1 MILLLLFSFSS
12 SLIDTAYSLIPPF
25 LHTSIGEIGNWSI
38 RGQAVSQKKIIH
50 LTSTISNKNGGLCQ
64 LIQTNALDWESEIE
78 MSFIG
83 DTFVFTFGPQ
93 VCPNISTRFFNALN
107 LSFTPSDENPN
118 TVKVRLSGP
127 EIFPTTTCSFQYNF
141 HPNKVKI
148 RISKEKSN
156 LTLYTT
162 INSGE
167 TTQCLSHKIG
177 NIYSNG
183 YLSIFAFSPNAEKCN
198 NTCITNIYSMSFFP
212 LSPINIQPDI
222 SIIEKNR
229 KYLDEN
235 KKERQ
240 FMKMIR
246 RSKMMTVSKYLDE
259 IQNHQGILDGKV
271 ADSNDNFKTDL
282 HSQYNIEDKFS
293 DSLLETKEMVIRA
306 REAISAENLTNFINN
321 KMMPVIDRAAAR
333 FERVT
338 DALWNMK
345 SEMLGLW
352 EDVSK
357 ELKTMNFDIRND
369 CELVKG
375 EVIDAANTMKKQLQN
390 FDTETS
396 QFPKNIEK
404 NNFSKI
410 EMLLFVIC
418 IIEFISY
425 IIFFVRYHN
434 QVIRKNV

>member
-1 MILLLLFSFSS
+1 MIFLLLYFSS

-25 LHTSIGEIGNWSI
+25 VHTSIGEIGNWSI

-50 LTSTISNKNGGLCQ
+50 LTSTIPSKNGGLCQ
-64 LIQTNALDWESEIE
+64 LVQTNAKDWESEIE
-78 MSFIG
+78 MSFIH

-107 LSFTPSDENPN
+107 LSFTPSEENSN

-127 EIFPTTTCSFQYNF
+127 EIFPSTTCSFQYRY

-148 RISKEKSN
+148 GILKENTN

-162 INSGE
+162 TESGE
-167 TTQCLSHKIG
+167 KIKCLSHKIG
-177 NIYSNG
+177 KIYTNG
-183 YLSIFAFSPNAEKCN
+183 YLSFLAFSPNAEKCN
-198 NTCITNIYSMSFFP
+198 NSCITNIYSSSFFP
-212 LSPINIQPDI
+212 LSPVNLQQDN
-222 SIIEKNR
+222 SVIERNR

-240 FMKMIR
+240 MMKMIR

-259 IQNHQGILDGKV
+259 IQSHQGILDGKV
-271 ADSNDNFKTDL
+271 ADQNDNFKTDI
-282 HSQYNIEDKFS
+282 HSQYDIEDKFS

-321 KMMPVIDRAAAR
+321 KMMPVVDRAAAR

-369 CELVKG
+369 CDLVKS
-375 EVIDAANTMKKQLQN
+375 EVIDAAKTMKKQLLN
-390 FDTETS
+390 FDNEAAKL
-396 QFPKNIEK
+396 PKNIDD
-404 NNFSKI
+404 NNSLKI
-410 EMLLFVIC
+410 EKLLFIIC

-425 IIFFVRYHN
+425 IVFFVRYHN